1 MPTLKKIL
9 ATLLVSMG
17 LVSTSYSS
25 AIEFGA
31 GYAMGNNDNDSVTA
45 FGGINVF
52 SHLGIR
58 LEYTKNITDN
68 DLFSKEDI
76 TRYGVYATYTLPLS
90 SAFSITSKIGLVQ
103 TDGRFEVLEVID
115 SVTDSSTDF
124 SYGLELNYNYN
135 ENLALFVGYTD
146 YNSELDILDI
156 DSSKIDSANVTF
168 GLKIAL

>member
-1 MPTLKKIL
+1 MKKIL
-9 ATLLVSMG
+9 ATLLISMG
-17 LVSTSYSS
+17 LVSSSYAS
-25 AIEFGA
+25 AIELGA

-52 SHLGIR
+52 SHIGVR
-58 LEYTKNITDN
+58 LEYTKNISDN

-76 TRYGVYATYTLPLS
+76 TRYGLYATYTLPLS
-90 SAFSITSKIGLVQ
+90 RSFSITPKIGLVQ
-103 TDGRFEVLEVID
+103 TDGDFEVAEVID

-146 YNSELDILDI
+146 YNSELDVLDI
-156 DSSKIDSANVTF
+156 DSSKIDSANYTF
-168 GLKIAL
+168 GIKLAL